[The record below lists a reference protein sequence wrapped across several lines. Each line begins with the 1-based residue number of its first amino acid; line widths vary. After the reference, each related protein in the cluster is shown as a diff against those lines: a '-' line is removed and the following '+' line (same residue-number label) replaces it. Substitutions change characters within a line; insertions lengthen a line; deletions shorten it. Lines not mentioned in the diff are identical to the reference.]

1 MRKLFYFVLLSL
13 PLLQS
18 CGGGYSF
25 TGGSVGDAKTISV
38 NYFLNR
44 ALLVNPNLS
53 QRLTEEVKDIFIQ
66 QTPIELG
73 DGKTDLVVEGT
84 IVGYEVRPMS
94 AQSQN
99 SQGNETSSQSRFTIT
114 ISVKFTN
121 NLEPE
126 KSYEETMSRFRDFS
140 SDYLFS
146 DVEDELMNEINKE
159 LAEDIMNRA
168 IANW

>member
-1 MRKLFYFVLLSL
+1 MRKLFLIVLLSL

-25 TGGSVGDAKTISV
+25 TGGSVGDAKTIWV
-38 NYFLNR
+38 EFFLNR

-53 QRLTEEVKDIFIQ
+53 QRITEAIKDIFIQ
-66 QTPIELG
+66 QTPLELQK
-73 DGKTDLVVEGT
+73 GKSDLVVEGT
-84 IVGYEVRPMS
+84 IIGYDVRPMS
-94 AQSQN
+94 AQSD
-99 SQGNETSSQSRFTIT
+99 ETASQSRFTIT

-126 KSYEETMSRFRDFS
+126 KSYEETMTRFRDFS
-140 SDYLFS
+140 SENLFS
-146 DVEDELMNEINKE
+146 DVEDQLMNEIIEE

>member
-1 MRKLFYFVLLSL
+1 MKKLFYIFLLSL
-13 PLLQS
+13 PVLQS

-38 NYFLNR
+38 EYFLNK

-66 QTPIELG
+66 QTPLELS

-94 AQSQN
+94 AQ
-99 SQGNETSSQSRFTIT
+99 GNETASQSRFTIT
-114 ISVKFTN
+114 VRVKFTN

-126 KSYEETMSRFRDFS
+126 KSYEETMTRFRDFS
-140 SDYLFS
+140 SENLFS

>member
-1 MRKLFYFVLLSL
+1 MRKLFLITFLSL
-13 PLLQS
+13 TLLQS

-25 TGGSVGDAKTISV
+25 TGGSVGDAKTIWV
-38 NYFLNR
+38 EFFLNR

-53 QRLTEEVKDIFIQ
+53 QRITEAIKDIFIQ
-66 QTPIELG
+66 QTPLELQK
-73 DGKTDLVVEGT
+73 GKSDLVVEGT
-84 IVGYEVRPMS
+84 IIGYDVRPMS
-94 AQSQN
+94 AQSD
-99 SQGNETSSQSRFTIT
+99 ETASQSRFTIT

-126 KSYEETMSRFRDFS
+126 KSYEETMTRFRDFS
-140 SDYLFS
+140 SENLFS
-146 DVEDELMNEINKE
+146 DVEDQLMNEIIEE